1 MIFNITF
8 LLIGLSLL
16 LYSADKVVDYSDR
29 IAKFHNISP
38 VIIGLTLVAFGTSA
52 PELVITI
59 VASFNNPPNTD
70 AIIGNV
76 IGSNIANIFLILG
89 LAGFFFNIDLKQ
101 ISISDNNFFLIIS
114 VYFFSIFLLSPS
126 INPYISAGFIILF
139 YFYFRHLFISAKQ
152 EEIKKNNEKLKNYTY
167 ILLVIYF
174 IFLFLGGKLFL
185 DNSLKLFAL
194 INMPELIIG
203 VLVLAIGTSLPELAT
218 IISSYRRKVEGIGIG
233 NIIGSNIMNILIV
246 FLPGVIITQLRNYEF
261 HLSHVSINV
270 LIVFLVSSI
279 TIIMLRIFDQQ
290 INRLIASIFLI
301 LYFLCAAWAII

>member
-126 INPYISAGFIILF
+126 INPYI
-139 YFYFRHLFISAKQ
+139 
-152 EEIKKNNEKLKNYTY
+152 
-167 ILLVIYF
+167 
-174 IFLFLGGKLFL
+174 
-185 DNSLKLFAL
+185 
-194 INMPELIIG
+194 
-203 VLVLAIGTSLPELAT
+203 
-218 IISSYRRKVEGIGIG
+218 
-233 NIIGSNIMNILIV
+233 
-246 FLPGVIITQLRNYEF
+246 
-261 HLSHVSINV
+261 
-270 LIVFLVSSI
+270 
-279 TIIMLRIFDQQ
+279 
-290 INRLIASIFLI
+290 
-301 LYFLCAAWAII
+301 

>member
-59 VASFNNPPNTD
+59 LASFNNPPNTD

-152 EEIKKNNEKLKNYTY
+152 EEIEKNNEKLKNYTY

-261 HLSHVSINV
+261 NLSHVSINV

>member
-8 LLIGLSLL
+8 LLIGLTLL

-59 VASFNNPPNTD
+59 IASLNAPPNTD

-76 IGSNIANIFLILG
+76 IGSNVANIFLILG
-89 LAGFFFNIDLKQ
+89 LAGIFFNIDLKQ
-101 ISISDNNFFLIIS
+101 LSIKDNNFFLIIS
-114 VYFFSIFLLSPS
+114 VYFFLIFLISPS
-126 INPYISAGFIILF
+126 INPYISAGFIFLL
-139 YFYFRHLFISAKQ
+139 YFYFRHLFITAKQ
-152 EEIKKNNEKLKNYTY
+152 SEVQNNEKELKKY
-167 ILLVIYF
+167 IYVLLVIYF

-203 VLVLAIGTSLPELAT
+203 VIVLAIGTSLPELAT
-218 IISSYRRKVEGIGIG
+218 IISSYKRKVEGIGIG
-233 NIIGSNIMNILIV
+233 NIIGSNIMNILVV
-246 FLPGVIITQLRNYEF
+246 FLPGVIITQLRSYEF
-261 HLSHVSINV
+261 NLSNVSINV
-270 LIVFLVSSI
+270 LIVFLISSI
-279 TIIMLRIFDQQ
+279 SIIILRYFGQQ
-290 INRLIASIFLI
+290 INRLIASIYLV
-301 LYFLCAAWAII
+301 LYLMCVTWAIL